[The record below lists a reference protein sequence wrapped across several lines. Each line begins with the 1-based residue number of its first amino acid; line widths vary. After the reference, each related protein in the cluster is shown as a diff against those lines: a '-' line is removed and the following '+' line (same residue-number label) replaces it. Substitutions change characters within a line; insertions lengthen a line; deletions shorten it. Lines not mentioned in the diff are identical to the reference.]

1 MLKLEWMVKQIKK
14 VKKEFKKLIYFDEN
28 SATDLIYVKN
38 GGNIQEVF
46 KSDKGNRKDTNTHL
60 SGEVGTG
67 FNLFSIIKTKI
78 SGEGNISYNKHS
90 DNLLSQII
98 TNTVITDYL
107 KISDDEK
114 IIKFE
119 DVVVYAYPNSLAY
132 FKLITPYMVMTEGK
146 VKVDSDFSINIAL
159 MDSALEKAKGYYEML
174 VEQDSIKSILRFN
187 LTSFRNNYSLADL
200 VKMRL
205 TFHAIKV
212 GSIYEEMLSI
222 DKEFS
227 LDNREITGFDLSN
240 EEYEKDDNNKL
251 NVYDVIM
258 AGVFQ

>member
-1 MLKLEWMVKQIKK
+1 MKQIKNCEK
-14 VKKEFKKLIYFDEN
+14 ELKKIIYFDEN
-28 SATDLIYVKN
+28 SATDLIYIKN

-46 KSDKGNRKDTNTHL
+46 KSDKENKKEIDLGLNGDLGSNFK
-60 SGEVGTG
+60 
-67 FNLFSIIKTKI
+67 LFSILKAKI

-107 KISDDEK
+107 KISEDEK

-132 FKLITPYMVMTEGK
+132 FKLITPYMAMTEGK
-146 VKVDSDFSINIAL
+146 VEVDSDFSINIAL
-159 MDSALEKAKGYYEML
+159 MDSALEKAKGYYEMI
-174 VEQDSIKSILRFN
+174 VERDNIKSILRFN

-205 TFHAIKV
+205 TFHAIQV
-212 GSIYEEMLSI
+212 GSIAEEVLSI

-227 LDNREITGFDLSN
+227 LDDSEITGFDLSS
-240 EEYEKDDNNKL
+240 EKDEKEKSNKIY
-251 NVYDVIM
+251 VYDVIM
-258 AGVFQ
+258 AGIFQ